1 MVMIPS
7 HLLKLLLIILCCSNS
22 LASQIEVEGN
32 TKTSKEAILRISRL
46 NYLTKDKERI
56 AKNNLLRSGLF
67 IDAQV
72 KKENKK
78 TVIHVKEKWTTI
90 PILKFNSGGGVGQTT
105 LGVFDPNIAGEA
117 LELGAQYTRLGKTNS
132 GVLWH
137 KFPYIKNSPFSFEV
151 QLWKINRLRTKY
163 NQNQDEPAELNG
175 FLQTRDQFLL
185 GLTNE
190 VDAYNQIKLT
200 TQYHNDVFS
209 NDLVPLNVK
218 NSLLPPRS
226 HYQLISLELKSDHF
240 NYGPL
245 ERTGYSSLLRISHA
259 ISLKSDQDNFQIL
272 EFEGFYNRRITQ
284 NLLWANRL
292 QIGGTNTDIL
302 QYWFYRGGLQGIRGF
317 LDNRFAGKY
326 LMLLNSELRQNLYHH
341 SKFILQ
347 GNFFA
352 DLINIKEKFDP
363 ELTGA
368 STGLGLRLVLPQFY
382 RFVIRIDYAI
392 PLIKDDDNALSFGV
406 QHFF

>member
-1 MVMIPS
+1 MVMTPS

-46 NYLTKDKERI
+46 KYLVKDKERI

-67 IDAQV
+67 IDAEV
-72 KKENKK
+72 RTENKK

-105 LGVFDPNIAGEA
+105 LGVFDPNIAGKA
-117 LELGAQYTRLGKTNS
+117 LELGAQYTRLGQTNS

-137 KFPYIKNSPFSFEV
+137 KFPFIKNSPYSFEI

-163 NQNQDEPAELNG
+163 NQKQDNPIELNG
-175 FLQTRDQFLL
+175 FLQTRDQILL
-185 GLTNE
+185 GL
-190 VDAYNQIKLT
+190 AYEIDSFNQIKFT
-200 TQYHNDVFS
+200 TQYHNDEFS

-218 NSLLPPRS
+218 NSVLPPHSR
-226 HYQLISLELKSDHF
+226 YQLISLELKSDHF
-240 NYGPL
+240 YYGPL
-245 ERTGYSSLLRISHA
+245 EKTGYSTLMRVSHA
-259 ISLKSDQDNFQIL
+259 ISLKGNQNDFQLL
-272 EFEGFYNRRITQ
+272 EVEALYNKRLTP
-284 NLLWANRL
+284 NLIWANRL
-292 QIGGTNTDIL
+292 QIGATNTDIL

-326 LMLLNSELRQNLYHH
+326 LTLLNSELRQNLYHH
-341 SKFILQ
+341 PKFILQ
-347 GNFFA
+347 GNFFT
-352 DLINIKEKFDP
+352 DLITIKEQFDP

-368 STGLGLRLVLPQFY
+368 STGLGLRLILPQFY
-382 RFVIRIDYAI
+382 RFVIRVDYAT